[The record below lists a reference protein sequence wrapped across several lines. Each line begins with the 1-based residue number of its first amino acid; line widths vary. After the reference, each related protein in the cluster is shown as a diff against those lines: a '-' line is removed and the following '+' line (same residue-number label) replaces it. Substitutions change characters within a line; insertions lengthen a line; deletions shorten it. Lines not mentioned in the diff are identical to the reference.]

1 MCRKASYL
9 FVIFCLFIL
18 SSCSVWHKL
27 KQFVG
32 LEKGV
37 IETNYTI
44 NEINSLIKVGLGFQG
59 VPYRVG
65 GMDER
70 GMDCSGLLFKIYQKG
85 GYEIPRLSKDQS
97 NFGLPVSLTDVQAG
111 DWIFFRTNGSK
122 EVNHAGLVTSSKGGF
137 EVEFL
142 HASTSKGVRI
152 DLLTNKYWS
161 NALFKI
167 IRPFKN

>member
-1 MCRKASYL
+1 ML
-9 FVIFCLFIL
+9 FGLP
-18 SSCSVWHKL
+18 SCTVWHKI
-27 KQFVG
+27 KSFIG
-32 LEKGV
+32 LEKSQIESNFSSIEIQHV
-37 IETNYTI
+37 I
-44 NEINSLIKVGLGFQG
+44 KKGLMFQG
-59 VPYRVG
+59 VPYRSG
-65 GMDER
+65 GMDEK
-70 GMDCSGLLFKIYQKG
+70 GMDCSGLLFKIYSLEG
-85 GYEIPRLSKDQS
+85 FEIPRLAKDQS
-97 NFGLPVSLTDVQAG
+97 NFGLPVSLTDIQAG

-152 DLLTNKYWS
+152 DKLTNKYWS

>member
-1 MCRKASYL
+1 MCKKKLVFILILFSYL
-9 FVIFCLFIL
+9 LN
-18 SSCSVWHKL
+18 SCSVWHKV

-32 LEKGV
+32 LGKSG
-37 IETNYTI
+37 IEANYSV
-44 NEINSLIKVGLGFQG
+44 NEIDKLIKVGMRFQG
-59 VPYRVG
+59 VPYHAG

-70 GMDCSGLLFKIYQKG
+70 GMDCSGLLFKIYQTE
-85 GYEIPRLSKDQS
+85 GYEIPRLSRDQS
-97 NFGLPVSLTDVQAG
+97 NFGLPVSLTDVQIG

-122 EVNHAGLVTSSKGGF
+122 EVNHAGLVTRANGGF

-142 HASTSKGVRI
+142 HASTSKGVRT
-152 DLLTNKYWS
+152 DKLTNKYWS